1 MDAKVAAM
9 VAATGVVVED
19 EDEEDEDEEDEVCVL
34 LAPALTI
41 CSCVIGREGGAG
53 APR

>member
-9 VAATGVVVED
+9 VAATGVVVE
-19 EDEEDEDEEDEVCVL
+19 EEDEEDEVCVL

-41 CSCVIGREGGAG
+41 CSCVIGSEGGEG
-53 APR
+53 APG